1 MIVILIISS
10 SKIHQSSQY
19 IFDNSELGKEEVLY
33 GAVYFT
39 HDNSSQ
45 VSTFSNQTY
54 NELAQS
60 SCQSRG
66 GTNCDK
72 YAGIGYVVS
81 TNFTSL
87 HSSILFQ
94 ALADEAIVR
103 EATGKPSFKI
113 KPSIW
118 PLPITDRENNFAKAE
133 NSFSAWFLMI
143 LSFPF
148 ITGAYATFIV
158 TERMTKAKHLQ
169 TVAGVKPSAYWLS
182 TYFWDILNYQIPLW
196 LIIILMYI
204 TGIDAYT
211 RKERDIPGAVVLLL
225 IAFGPAAAGF
235 TYCVSFLFKSPSAAN
250 LFVIVFN
257 FFIGLAGPLVCY
269 ILRLIQTI
277 NNRSGDGTNSQT
289 LKNAAKMIES
299 ICRFIPSFAL
309 AKGLYFT
316 INIESIA
323 DFEEKPDLS
332 AWSTEI
338 ILLEFIFLLLEGV
351 AYVWLAVLIDRL
363 STKPKAVQKWKSF
376 VSCITCKCFCGSKKT
391 EVVAKKDV
399 PLDEDVA
406 TEVDRI
412 QSGEGN
418 NDLIVVNNLTKIYDG
433 GKLAVDHLTFGIP
446 AGECFGLLGINGA
459 GKTSTMA
466 MLTAEFPP
474 TEGDASLASYSVTNQ
489 PEQTRRRIGY
499 CPQFDAHFQN
509 MTGREHVELYAAIKG
524 VPREFVKE
532 AAAAKLAEVGLNE
545 FDSDR
550 LSSGYSGGMKRKLS
564 VACATIG
571 NPQVSSLNTSS

>member
-1 MIVILIISS
+1 M
-10 SKIHQSSQY
+10 
-19 IFDNSELGKEEVLY
+19 
-33 GAVYFT
+33 
-39 HDNSSQ
+39 
-45 VSTFSNQTY
+45 
-54 NELAQS
+54 
-60 SCQSRG
+60 
-66 GTNCDK
+66 
-72 YAGIGYVVS
+72 
-81 TNFTSL
+81 
-87 HSSILFQ
+87 FQ
-94 ALADEAIVR
+94 ALADEAIIR
-103 EATGKPSFKI
+103 EATGKSSFKI

-118 PLPITDRENNFAKAE
+118 PLPITDRENNFSKAE
-133 NSFSAWFLMI
+133 SSFAAWFLII

-182 TYFWDILNYQIPLW
+182 TYLWDVLNYQIPLW
-196 LIIILMYI
+196 LIIVLMYV
-204 TGIDAYT
+204 TGVDAFT
-211 RKERDIPGAVVLLL
+211 KNERDIPGAVILLL
-225 IAFGPAAAGF
+225 VAFGPAAAGF
-235 TYCVSFLFKSPSAAN
+235 TYCVSFLFKSPSSAN

-257 FFIGLAGPLVCY
+257 FFIGLAGPLTCF
-269 ILRLIQTI
+269 ILRLIQAT
-277 NNRSGDGTNSQT
+277 NNRSGDGTQPQT
-289 LKNAAKMIES
+289 LKNAAVIVES

-309 AKGLYFT
+309 AKGLFFT
-316 INIESIA
+316 VNIESFATI
-323 DFEEKPDLS
+323 EERPDLS
-332 AWSTEI
+332 AWSTDI
-338 ILLEFIFLLLEGV
+338 LLLEFIFLIIEGL

-363 STKPKAVQKWKSF
+363 STKPRAVQMWKSF
-376 VSCITCKCFCGSKKT
+376 VSCITCKCFCSSKK
-391 EVVAKKDV
+391 EEIVAKKDV

-406 TEVDRI
+406 TEADRI

-418 NDLIVVNNLTKIYDG
+418 SDLIVINGLTKVYDG

-474 TEGDASLASYSVTNQ
+474 TEGDATLAGYSVTNQ

-509 MTGREHVELYAAIKG
+509 MTGREHVELYASIKG
-524 VPREFVKE
+524 VPREFVRE
-532 AAAAKLAEVGLNE
+532 AAAAKLAEVGLSE

-550 LSSGYSGGMKRKLS
+550 LSAGYSGGMKRKLS

-571 NPQVSSLNTSS
+571 NPQVRPFNSTLLL